1 MKKIVFITGLVLLFT
16 STRAQVIPA
25 TRRVNWQQI
34 VRQKVFT
41 EPANK
46 VNVLDFGAMADGET
60 DNTEAVRAAV
70 ASFHGRAGTVIFP
83 EGTYLFRSPVTLPDS
98 IRLEGEGASQTTLR
112 FDLGTHPESCLQITG
127 HAQKSFVRLDSGF
140 TKGSAKVLTDSA
152 FVFEPG
158 EWVEMVEDNGSWN
171 TVPVE
176 WAKMSV
182 GQIVR
187 IEKVAGDTLV
197 LEQPLR
203 ISYTDSLR
211 PRLRRIFPVR
221 HVSVAC
227 LKIVRSR
234 PPDAGGGYNISWDY
248 AVDGRV
254 SGVESDS
261 SSGSHIYIS
270 RSAGIV
276 VEGSYFH
283 HAFFYDGSS
292 THGYG
297 VTLAHHSSGCL
308 VVNNIF
314 VHLRHALMVKTG
326 ANGNVLAYNYSR
338 DPFRSET
345 ISDLSG
351 DISLHGHYP
360 YANLFEG
367 NIVQNIIID
376 HYWGPSGPLNTFFRN
391 RAELWGIIMTRSDTT
406 ETARQNF
413 VGNECTD
420 NSFYHGQFVLYGK
433 DHFVYANNILGML
446 VPASSGDLPDRSY
459 YLSHAPAFWDDADRW
474 PDIGWPFS
482 LGEGDIPARKRFY
495 AGGDF
500 TVCPEASTAVENRLG
515 RYKNWHIGPNPVRNV
530 LHVVAPTNGMPGFSL
545 RFFSLDGRLLLVRNF
560 SGSHAKCTVR
570 KELPPGIYLLEVL
583 WRNGRMVKKMVV
595 L

>member
-1 MKKIVFITGLVLLFT
+1 MKKIVSFIAFLLMLLPVV
-16 STRAQVIPA
+16 AQVIPV
-25 TRRVNWQQI
+25 TRRVNWEQI
-34 VRQKVFT
+34 VRQDVYR
-41 EPANK
+41 EPEK
-46 VNVLDFGAMADGET
+46 MMNVVDFGAVADGET
-60 DNTEAVRAAV
+60 DNTEAVRAAM
-70 ASFHGRAGTVIFP
+70 ASFHGGAGTVFFP
-83 EGTYLFRSPVTLPDS
+83 EGTYLFFHSLVLPDS
-98 IRLEGEGASQTTLR
+98 IQLKGEGALRTVLR
-112 FDLGTHPESCLQITG
+112 FDLGNSAASCLRITG
-127 HAQKSFVRLDSGF
+127 SASKVFVHLKSGF
-140 TKGSAKVLTDSA
+140 AKGSTKLVADSA

-171 TVPVE
+171 TVPAE

-211 PRLRRIFPVR
+211 PRLRRIFPIR

-283 HAFFYDGSS
+283 HAFFYDGAS

-308 VVNNIF
+308 VMNNIF

-326 ANGNVLAYNYSR
+326 ANGNVVAYNYSR
-338 DPFRSET
+338 DPYRSEA

-351 DISLHGHYP
+351 DISLHGHYAF
-360 YANLFEG
+360 ANLFEG

-376 HYWGPSGPLNTFFRN
+376 HYWGPSGPYNTFFRN
-391 RAELWGIIMTRSDTT
+391 RAELWGIIMTQSDTT
-406 ETARQNF
+406 ETADQNF

-433 DHFVYANNILGML
+433 GHFVYANNVLGHL

-459 YLSHAPAFWDDADRW
+459 YLTQKPAFWDVDAGW
-474 PDIGWPFS
+474 PDMGWPFS
-482 LGEGDIPARKRFY
+482 LGEGSIPARKRFDT
-495 AGGDF
+495 GKGF
-500 TVCPEASTAVENRLG
+500 TVCPGAAVAVETFSREAKG
-515 RYKNWHIGPNPVRNV
+515 WYIGPNPVRNV
-530 LHVVAPTNGMPGFSL
+530 LHVVSPLKGAERFSL
-545 RFFSLDGRLLLVRNF
+545 RFFSLDGRLLLVKHF
-560 SGSHAKCTVR
+560 SGRKARCFLQ
-570 KELPPGIYLLEVL
+570 KELPSGIYLLEIHWGNSRL
-583 WRNGRMVKKMVV
+583 IKKMVV